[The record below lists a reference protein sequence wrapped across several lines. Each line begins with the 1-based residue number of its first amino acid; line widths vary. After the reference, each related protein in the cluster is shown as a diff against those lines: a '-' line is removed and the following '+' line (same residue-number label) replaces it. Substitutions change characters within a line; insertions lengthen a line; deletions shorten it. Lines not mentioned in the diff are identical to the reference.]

1 MTIRHELTGEGIL
14 LVGLNRPEKLN
25 ALDEES
31 KIRLGEVWDYARLDN
46 KVKSIVLYGEGE
58 RAFCAGSDIRQAKE
72 LGRTVTTD
80 ILARSLPGVMTP
92 LNKPVIAALHGYTL
106 GLGIS
111 LAIHCDYRIAHPETQ
126 FSFPEIHHGLLSGF
140 SAITLP
146 LLIGES
152 RALDLMLTGRKFTAQ
167 ESLSWGLVNEIS
179 ENPVDSA
186 IALAKQLSTEK
197 TSKAAGWTKHLI
209 LLNRR
214 RQLTQY
220 LGEIDVARSS
230 VTKVSAPHE

>member
-1 MTIRHELTGEGIL
+1 MTIHHELIGEGIL

-46 KVKSIVLYGEGE
+46 KVKSIVLYGKGD
-58 RAFCAGSDIRQAKE
+58 RAFCAGSDIKQANE
-72 LGRTVTTD
+72 QGRTVTTD

-92 LNKPVIAALHGYTL
+92 INKPIIAALHGYTL
-106 GLGIS
+106 GLGVS

-167 ESLSWGLVNEIS
+167 ESLSWGLVNQLS
-179 ENPVDSA
+179 ENPLDSA
-186 IALAKQLSTEK
+186 IALAKQLSTEIA
-197 TSKAAGWTKHLI
+197 SKAAGWTKHLI

-214 RQLTQY
+214 KLLTLY
-220 LGEIDVARSS
+220 LEEIDMARSS
-230 VTKVSAPHE
+230 VTKVSAPHQ